1 LEKEMSIV
9 DSKWFCGR
17 TNVGIVMVDDPFDGV
32 RYYISAF
39 SPTSEDKD
47 SDFIASYGSSFP
59 RDVGDVLFRG
69 DKIRSG
75 EEVVIPV
82 SIEHAQAMAR
92 VALMYLAEHVKKE
105 NND

>member
-1 LEKEMSIV
+1 M
-9 DSKWFCGR
+9 
-17 TNVGIVMVDDPFDGV
+17 
-32 RYYISAF
+32 
-39 SPTSEDKD
+39 
-47 SDFIASYGSSFP
+47 
-59 RDVGDVLFRG
+59 GDVLFRG